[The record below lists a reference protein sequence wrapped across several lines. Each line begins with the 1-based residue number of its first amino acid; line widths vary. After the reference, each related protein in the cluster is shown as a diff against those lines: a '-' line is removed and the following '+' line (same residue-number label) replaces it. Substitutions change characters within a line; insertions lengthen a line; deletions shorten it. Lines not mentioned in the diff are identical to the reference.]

1 MHEASKEKMSYQ
13 FFLFFQIKS
22 FTIIVPLINISIE
35 NKQNIYKY
43 PNNNMYIVHMYIVV
57 TCMLK
62 SKFKY

>member
-35 NKQNIYKY
+35 NKQNIVYNKY
-43 PNNNMYIVHMYIVV
+43 PNNNMHHMYIVI